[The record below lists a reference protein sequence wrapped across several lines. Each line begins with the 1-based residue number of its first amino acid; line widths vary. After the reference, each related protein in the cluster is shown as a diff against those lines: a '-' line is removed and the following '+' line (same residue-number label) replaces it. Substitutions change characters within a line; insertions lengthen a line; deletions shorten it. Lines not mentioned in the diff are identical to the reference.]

1 MKVAKEAPV
10 AKPTAKAKGKVAP
23 PPTIA
28 KGKMPPVKQNSSD
41 KSNEHREN
49 LNKIFIDTIKDM
61 YWAEKHLSKALPK
74 MAKAAGS
81 PDLKAGFTR
90 HLEQTKGHIAR
101 LEKCFES
108 INKKAQAKKCEAMEG
123 LVKEGEEAIEEY
135 EQGPGRDAALIVAA
149 QKVEHYEISGYG
161 SLHAFAEL
169 LGYTEAADLLAQTL
183 QEEKDTDIKL
193 SDLSDTINQAALAA

>member
-1 MKVAKEAPV
+1 MKVAKTDSP
-10 AKPTAKAKGKVAP
+10 KPTATAKGKTQPVLKIKASAP
-23 PPTIA
+23 A
-28 KGKMPPVKQNSSD
+28 KPESD
-41 KSNEHREN
+41 KSSEHREN

-81 PDLKAGFTR
+81 QDLKAGFTE
-90 HLEQTKGHIAR
+90 HLEQTKGHISR
-101 LEKCFES
+101 LEKCFEV
-108 INKKAQAKKCEAMEG
+108 IGKKAQAKKCEAMEG

-135 EQGPGRDAALIVAA
+135 KQGPGRDAALIVAA

-161 SLHAFAEL
+161 SLHAFAGL

-183 QEEKDTDIKL
+183 QEEKDTDVKL
-193 SDLSDTINQAALAA
+193 SDLSDNINQAALAA